1 MLGTSVA
8 TESFS
13 IVSAVYV
20 DRERLSLS
28 CKVDGYIT
36 IGCQEQEA
44 CLHLQQGSDYVSASL
59 LLLFS
64 LILCALVCQH
74 SVLPLLSRTWGQ
86 NCLGFCHPAPHS

>member
-13 IVSAVYV
+13 IVSAICV

-36 IGCQEQEA
+36 IRCQEPEA
-44 CLHLQQGSDYVSASL
+44 CLHLQQESDYVSASL
-59 LLLFS
+59 LLLFR
-64 LILCALVCQH
+64 LILCDLVC
-74 SVLPLLSRTWGQ
+74 
-86 NCLGFCHPAPHS
+86 